1 MTWRTLEVAKTRHQL
16 SGGADTFVP
25 SYAAATEE
33 EHSHWQTLENKL
45 VKADQRFHNAPP
57 I

>member
-16 SGGADTFVP
+16 SGGADTVVP
-25 SYAAATEE
+25 SYAAAPE
-33 EHSHWQTLENKL
+33 EHLHCQTLDNKI
-45 VKADQRFHNAPP
+45 VKADQRFHNVPP

>member
-16 SGGADTFVP
+16 SGGADTVVP
-25 SYAAATEE
+25 SYAAAPE
-33 EHSHWQTLENKL
+33 EHSHWQTLENKI